1 MTHALYDNRHW
12 VIISAADVSN
22 IDFSQVYETSADTL
36 RYSIDESQ
44 TFVKYDGLMD
54 CLKEKR
60 KIEKMRDGRRVI
72 CGPSMAEI
80 DADGNIISIKNK
92 MPDQSGS
99 LKLGGTAKS
108 LTEKKK
114 KKQTKVLTQ

>member
-1 MTHALYDNRHW
+1 MSTAAVL
-12 VIISAADVSN
+12 VTIITMFVVTD
-22 IDFSQVYETSADTL
+22 TS
-36 RYSIDESQ
+36 SEFI
-44 TFVKYDGLMD
+44 KMDGLSE

-60 KIEKMRDGRRVI
+60 AITKLRDGRRVI
-72 CGPSMAEI
+72 CGPSLAELNEDVEI
-80 DADGNIISIKNK
+80 VAIFNK

-114 KKQTKVLTQ
+114 KKGLKVLTQPSG

>member
-1 MTHALYDNRHW
+1 MDAATL
-12 VIISAADVSN
+12 VTIITMFIVT
-22 IDFSQVYETSADTL
+22 ETS
-36 RYSIDESQ
+36 SE
-44 TFVKYDGLMD
+44 FVAYDGLMECMKD
-54 CLKEKR
+54 KSEIER
-60 KIEKMRDGRRVI
+60 KKDGRKAV

-108 LTEKKK
+108 LSEKKK
-114 KKQTKVLTQ
+114 KSGLKVLTQPSD

>member
-1 MTHALYDNRHW
+1 MFIVT
-12 VIISAADVSN
+12 
-22 IDFSQVYETSADTL
+22 ETS
-36 RYSIDESQ
+36 SE
-44 TFVKYDGLMD
+44 FVAYDGLMECMKD
-54 CLKEKR
+54 KR
-60 KIEKMRDGRRVI
+60 EIERKKDGRKAV

-108 LTEKKK
+108 LSEKKK
-114 KKQTKVLTQ
+114 KSGLKVLTQPSD

>member
-1 MTHALYDNRHW
+1 MDATTL
-12 VIISAADVSN
+12 VTIITMFIVTDSS
-22 IDFSQVYETSADTL
+22 SE
-36 RYSIDESQ
+36 
-44 TFVKYDGLMD
+44 FVKYDGLMS
-54 CLKEKR
+54 CLKDKR
-60 KIEKMRDGRRVI
+60 KIVKLHDGRRVI

-80 DADGNIISIKNK
+80 DKDGNIISIKNK

-114 KKQTKVLTQ
+114 EEKLKVLQQ

>member
-1 MTHALYDNRHW
+1 MDATTLIT
-12 VIISAADVSN
+12 IITMFIVTD
-22 IDFSQVYETSADTL
+22 TS
-36 RYSIDESQ
+36 SE
-44 TFVKYDGLMD
+44 FVKYDGLMD

-60 KIEKMRDGRRVI
+60 AIEKLKDGLRVI
-72 CGPSMAEI
+72 SGPSLAEV

-108 LTEKKK
+108 LSEKKK
-114 KKQTKVLTQ
+114 EKKTKVLTK